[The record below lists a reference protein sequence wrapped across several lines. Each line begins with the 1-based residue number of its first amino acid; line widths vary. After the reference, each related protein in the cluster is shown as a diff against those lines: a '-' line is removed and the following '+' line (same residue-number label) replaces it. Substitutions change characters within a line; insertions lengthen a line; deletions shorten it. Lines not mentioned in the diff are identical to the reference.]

1 MSKVK
6 ITDSVHALDEIV
18 KELFERIKHIHGEVG
33 TALQGVKR
41 RESQLI
47 EKEKQE
53 REAQQERERRELF
66 LKNLESDA
74 SLAVHVGGNDEDDEA
89 VLADAGQARKAEQ
102 ASLAAAGTARTGRYA
117 QGAKG

>member
-47 EKEKQE
+47 EKEN
-53 REAQQERERRELF
+53 RNARLNRSVNAGSCS
-66 LKNLESDA
+66 LKISN
-74 SLAVHVGGNDEDDEA
+74 
-89 VLADAGQARKAEQ
+89 
-102 ASLAAAGTARTGRYA
+102 RTLR
-117 QGAKG
+117 

>member
-47 EKEKQE
+47 EKEKQK
-53 REAQQERERRELF
+53 RL
-66 LKNLESDA
+66 
-74 SLAVHVGGNDEDDEA
+74 
-89 VLADAGQARKAEQ
+89 
-102 ASLAAAGTARTGRYA
+102 
-117 QGAKG
+117 